1 MSEIEVIPI
10 PNTPE
15 KVWPKVAMLKNQLH
29 YLAEMFIAE
38 PNDGITRQHAENMIK
53 TWLSHQYKHKQISDY
68 AVSCNI
74 FTNTPEIIDRCE
86 LKIDVA
92 VKFYF
97 WNDLIPDSRGFQDTT
112 PFIFLPIVIGP
123 DSGDYI

>member
-15 KVWPKVAMLKNQLH
+15 KVWPKVAMLKTQLH
-29 YLAEMFIAE
+29 YLAEMFIME
-38 PNDGITRQHAENMIK
+38 PNDGITRQHVETMIK

-74 FTNTPEIIDRCE
+74 FTNTPETIDRCE

-97 WNDLIPDSRGFQDTT
+97 WNDLISDSRGFQDTT
-112 PFIFLPIVIGP
+112 PFIFLPITIGP